1 LSERPFVC
9 KTWALKG
16 KTPLIKSAG
25 AWKRMSFMGT
35 IIAEKIPSLFLR
47 AKQGSVNRFSVLK
60 FLKELKKQMAGKKLL
75 FFWDSLSAHRAK
87 IVSQFVIENKDWLHI
102 ERFPSYAPEL
112 NPVEYLWSAFKKH
125 GGNSEPNLGALKRY
139 SRKAR
144 KRFSNNKLLTGF
156 LKASGLYN

>member
-1 LSERPFVC
+1 
-9 KTWALKG
+9 
-16 KTPLIKSAG
+16 
-25 AWKRMSFMGT
+25 MSFMGT

-112 NPVEYLWSAFKKH
+112 NPVEYLW
-125 GGNSEPNLGALKRY
+125 KRT
-139 SRKAR
+139 
-144 KRFSNNKLLTGF
+144 LHILC
-156 LKASGLYN
+156 SG